1 MRAAG
6 RTPSRAGEAGF
17 SMIEILVSILIMVV
31 GILGFI
37 GLQARAQVAE
47 VEAYQRGQALIL
59 VQDMVD
65 RLNTNRKAAGCYAI
79 TANAATGSPALGTG
93 YVGALTC
100 TAAVGTTAT
109 RAVASQDLQ
118 DWNNALLG
126 TTETLG
132 GNPVGTILGARGCV
146 TFAAATQQYRVAVA
160 WQGLVATVAPN
171 ANAANAAATCGLNQ
185 YGNDAQRREVSA
197 TLLIANLN

>member
-1 MRAAG
+1 ML
-6 RTPSRAGEAGF
+6 
-17 SMIEILVSILIMVV
+17 EILVSILIMVV
-31 GILGFI
+31 GMLGFI

-65 RLNTNRKAAGCYAI
+65 RLNTNRKAAGCYTVTSQTTPI
-79 TANAATGSPALGTG
+79 TLGTG
-93 YVGALTC
+93 YGGTPTC
-100 TAAVGTTAT
+100 TASVGTTAT
-109 RAVASQDLQ
+109 RAVASNDLVE
-118 DWNNALLG
+118 WNNALLG

-146 TFAAATQQYRVAVA
+146 SYDAATLQYRVAVA
-160 WQGLVATVAPN
+160 WQGLVPTVAPTV
-171 ANAANAAATCGLNQ
+171 ANAAATCGLNQ

-197 TLLIANLN
+197 TLMIAVLN

>member
-1 MRAAG
+1 ML
-6 RTPSRAGEAGF
+6 
-17 SMIEILVSILIMVV
+17 EILVSILIMVV
-31 GILGFI
+31 GMLGFI

-79 TANAATGSPALGTG
+79 TTSAATGSPALGTG
-93 YVGALTC
+93 YVGTPTC
-100 TAAVGTTAT
+100 TATVGTTAT

-146 TFAAATQQYRVAVA
+146 AFSAATQQYRIAVA
-160 WQGLVATVAPN
+160 WQGLVATVAPT
-171 ANAANAAATCGLNQ
+171 AANAAATCGLNQ
-185 YGNDAQRREVSA
+185 YGNDAQRREVST

>member
-1 MRAAG
+1 MSSGARFPRRGAQ
-6 RTPSRAGEAGF
+6 AGF
-17 SMIEILVSILIMVV
+17 SMLEILISILIMVV
-31 GILGFI
+31 GMLGFI
-37 GLQARAQVAE
+37 GLQARSQVAE

-79 TANAATGSPALGTG
+79 TTSASTGSPALGTG
-93 YVGALTC
+93 YAGTPTC
-100 TAAVGTTAT
+100 TALVGTTAT
-109 RAVASQDLQ
+109 RAIASQDLQ
-118 DWNNALLG
+118 DWNNELNG
-126 TTETLG
+126 TTERLG

-146 TFAAATQQYRVAVA
+146 TYDATTQQYRIAVA
-160 WQGLVATVAPN
+160 WQGLVPTVAPTT
-171 ANAANAAATCGLNQ
+171 ANAAATCGLNQ

>member
-1 MRAAG
+1 ML
-6 RTPSRAGEAGF
+6 
-17 SMIEILVSILIMVV
+17 EILISILIMVV
-31 GILGFI
+31 GMLGFI

-65 RLNTNRKAAGCYAI
+65 RLNTNRKAAGCYVI
-79 TANAATGSPALGTG
+79 TTNASTGSPALGTG
-93 YVGALTC
+93 YGGTPTC
-100 TAAVGTTAT
+100 TAAVGTTET
-109 RAVASQDLQ
+109 RATASQDLQ

-146 TFAAATQQYRVAVA
+146 TYDAATLQYRIAVA
-160 WQGLVATVAPN
+160 WQGLVPTVAPTV
-171 ANAANAAATCGLNQ
+171 ASSLATCGLNQ
-185 YGNDAQRREVSA
+185 YGDEAQRREVSA
-197 TLLIANLN
+197 TLMIAVLN

>member
-1 MRAAG
+1 M
-6 RTPSRAGEAGF
+6 TPDRIHPQSAQAGF
-17 SMIEILVSILIMVV
+17 SMLEILVSILIMVV
-31 GILGFI
+31 GMLGFI

-79 TANAATGSPALGTG
+79 TTNAPTGSPALGTG
-93 YVGALTC
+93 YAGMPAC
-100 TAAVGTTAT
+100 TALVGTTAT

-146 TFAAATQQYRVAVA
+146 TYNAATLQYRIAVA
-160 WQGLVATVAPN
+160 WQGLVPTVPPTVAN
-171 ANAANAAATCGLNQ
+171 LAATCGLNQ
-185 YGNDAQRREVSA
+185 YGDDAQRREVSA

>member
-1 MRAAG
+1 MMPARRNPLRA
-6 RTPSRAGEAGF
+6 REAGF
-17 SMIEILVSILIMVV
+17 SMLEVLVSILIMVV
-31 GILGFI
+31 GMLGFI

-65 RLNTNRKAAGCYAI
+65 RLNTNRKAAGCYTVTSQSPSI
-79 TANAATGSPALGTG
+79 TLGTG
-93 YVGALTC
+93 FGGTPTC
-100 TAAVGTTAT
+100 TASVGTTAT
-109 RAVASQDLQ
+109 RAVASNDLVE
-118 DWNNALLG
+118 WNNALLG

-146 TFAAATQQYRVAVA
+146 SYNAATLQYRVAVA
-160 WQGLVATVAPN
+160 WQGLVPTVAPTV
-171 ANAANAAATCGLNQ
+171 ANAAATCGLNQ

-197 TLLIANLN
+197 TLMIAVLN

>member
-1 MRAAG
+1 MMPARRMPLRA
-6 RTPSRAGEAGF
+6 REAGF
-17 SMIEILVSILIMVV
+17 SMLEVLVSILIMVV
-31 GILGFI
+31 GMLGFI

-65 RLNTNRKAAGCYAI
+65 RLNTNRKAAGCYVI
-79 TANAATGSPALGTG
+79 TTDTAAGSPALGTG
-93 YVGALTC
+93 YGGTPAC
-100 TAAVGTTAT
+100 TASVGTTAT
-109 RAVASQDLQ
+109 RAVASNDLVE
-118 DWNNALLG
+118 WHNALLG

-146 TFAAATQQYRVAVA
+146 SYDAATLQYRVAVA
-160 WQGLVATVAPN
+160 WQGLVPTVAPTV
-171 ANAANAAATCGLNQ
+171 ANAAATCGLNQ

-197 TLLIANLN
+197 TLMIAVLN

>member
-1 MRAAG
+1 MSMTRHTGTRSA
-6 RTPSRAGEAGF
+6 EAGF
-17 SMIEILVSILIMVV
+17 SMLEILISILIMVV
-31 GILGFI
+31 GMLGFI
-37 GLQARAQVAE
+37 GLQARTQVAE

-79 TANAATGSPALGTG
+79 TTNATTGSPALGAG
-93 YVGALTC
+93 YAGTPAC
-100 TAAVGTTAT
+100 TASVGTTAT
-109 RAVASQDLQ
+109 RAVASTDLQ
-118 DWNNALLG
+118 EWNNALKG

-146 TFAAATQQYRVAVA
+146 TFDAVTQLYRIAVA
-160 WQGLVATVAPN
+160 WQGLAATVAPTATN
-171 ANAANAAATCGLNQ
+171 ALATCGLNQ
-185 YGNDAQRREVSA
+185 YGSEAQRREVSA

>member
-1 MRAAG
+1 MMPAG
-6 RTPSRAGEAGF
+6 RTPLRAREAGF
-17 SMIEILVSILIMVV
+17 SMLEVLVSILIMVV
-31 GILGFI
+31 GMLGFI

-65 RLNTNRKAAGCYAI
+65 RLNTNRKAALCYAVTSQNPSI
-79 TANAATGSPALGTG
+79 TLGTG
-93 YVGALTC
+93 YASTPTC
-100 TAAVGTTAT
+100 TASVGTTAT
-109 RAVASQDLQ
+109 RAVASNDLVE
-118 DWNNALLG
+118 WNNALLG

-146 TFAAATQQYRVAVA
+146 TYDAATLQYRVAVA
-160 WQGLVATVAPN
+160 WQGLVPTVAPTV
-171 ANAANAAATCGLNQ
+171 ANAAATCGLNQ

-197 TLLIANLN
+197 SLMIAVLN

>member
-1 MRAAG
+1 MMPAR
-6 RTPSRAGEAGF
+6 RTPLRAREAGF
-17 SMIEILVSILIMVV
+17 SMLEILVSILIMVV
-31 GILGFI
+31 GMLGFI

-65 RLNTNRKAAGCYAI
+65 RLNTNRKTAGCYTVTSQSPSI
-79 TANAATGSPALGTG
+79 TLGTG
-93 YVGALTC
+93 YGGTPTC
-100 TAAVGTTAT
+100 TASVGTTAT
-109 RAVASQDLQ
+109 RAVASNDLVE
-118 DWNNALLG
+118 WNNALLG

-146 TFAAATQQYRVAVA
+146 SYDAATLQYRVAVA
-160 WQGLVATVAPN
+160 WQGLVPTVAPTV
-171 ANAANAAATCGLNQ
+171 ANAAATCGLNQ

-197 TLLIANLN
+197 TLMIAVLN